1 MSVPAG
7 IEAPVTPAGRQGLFA
22 AVQRHAAL
30 LMAEELRRLDRR
42 TDLTSIERAE
52 VAAVLRRLTA
62 RLVLTPLTAW
72 NGDPRVAADLLG
84 LPHRS
89 SEGAA

>member
-1 MSVPAG
+1 MTS
-7 IEAPVTPAGRQGLFA
+7 AGRQGLFA
-22 AVQRHAAL
+22 AVQRHTSL
-30 LMAEELRRLDRR
+30 LVAEELRRLDRR
-42 TDLTSIERAE
+42 TSLTPTERAE
-52 VAAVLRRLTA
+52 VATVLRRLTA

-72 NGDPRVAADLLG
+72 SGDPRVAADLLG